1 MTPLIL
7 YAYVY
12 PAILAGFLLS
22 VAFIVDWIGHGLDQ
36 WAADLATAAFF
47 TFVPVLNIGAS
58 VFILSQWYY
67 IARDWVRTR
76 WR

>member
-7 YAYVY
+7 YTYVY
-12 PAILAGFLLS
+12 PAIVAGFLLAVS
-22 VAFIVDWIGHGLDQ
+22 FVADWAEHGLDQ
-36 WAADLATAAFF
+36 WAADLATVALF

-58 VFILSQWYY
+58 VYILSQWYY
-67 IARDWVRTR
+67 IARDWVTRR